1 MNNSKID
8 VVLGIQ
14 FGDEGKGK
22 IVDYLAKN
30 YDVIARFGGG
40 DNAGHTLF
48 TESGEKIVLH
58 LIPSGILNDCT
69 NIIGNG
75 VVINPIS
82 LKKEIEM
89 LEKLGV
95 DVKSKLIISD
105 KANLITPYHIFED
118 KINEELRG
126 QSAIGSTLKGIGPA
140 YTDKVSRNGWRIQ
153 DLLKDNFREEFKE
166 DFSTKCSTYPLI
178 NMMLKGDESDLTEFF
193 DACDYIKQFKIES
206 TEILINQLLDQGFKI
221 LAEGAQASGLDIE
234 FGTYPYVTSSVTTT
248 AGVCIGL
255 GVAPKRIGKVYG
267 VIKAYTTR
275 VGNGPFETE
284 LFNEVGDEIC
294 KKGNEFGSTTG
305 RKRRCGWLDL
315 DQVKYYSMICGVD
328 ELVITKG
335 DVLSDFNTVKYYYDK
350 QYHSVEGWSELSES
364 LNENFLN
371 YNENFLNYIEKIQ
384 NALNI
389 PVTIVSYGVN
399 RNDVVKL
406 NLVIND

>member
-8 VVLGIQ
+8 VVIGNS

-40 DNAGHTLF
+40 DNCGHTVYKDDQ
-48 TESGEKIVLH
+48 KIVLH
-58 LIPSGILNDCT
+58 LIPSGILNNCT

-75 VVINPIS
+75 VVVNPIS

-89 LEKLGV
+89 LEELGV

-105 KANLITPYHIFED
+105 KANIITPYHIIKD
-118 KINEELRG
+118 RINEELRG
-126 QSAIGSTLKGIGPA
+126 NEKIGSTLKGIGPC
-140 YTDKVSRNGWRIQ
+140 YTDKVARVGWRIG
-153 DLLKDNFREEFKE
+153 DILKENFKKLFQE
-166 DFSTKCSTYPLI
+166 DFILKCESAKTTFIY
-178 NMMLKGDESDLTEFF
+178 NGDAPDITEFF
-193 DACDYIKQFKIES
+193 EACDYIKQFKIES

-221 LAEGAQASGLDIE
+221 LAEGAQATGLDIE
-234 FGTYPYVTSSVTTT
+234 FGTYPYVTSSVTST

-255 GVAPKRIGKVYG
+255 GVSPKRIGKVYG
-267 VIKAYTTR
+267 IIKAYTTR
-275 VGNGPFETE
+275 VGNGPFKTE
-284 LFNEVGDEIC
+284 LFDEIGDEIC
-294 KKGNEFGSTTG
+294 KKGNEYGSTTG

-335 DVLSDFNTVKYYYDK
+335 DVLSGFETVKYYYDN
-350 QYHSVEGWSELSES
+350 QYHSVDGWSELSES
-364 LNENFLN
+364 LD
-371 YNENFLNYIEKIQ
+371 ENFLNYIDKIQ
-384 NALNI
+384 NILNI

-406 NLVIND
+406 NLVTND

>member
-8 VVLGIQ
+8 VVLGNQ

-40 DNAGHTLF
+40 DNCGHTVYKDDQ
-48 TESGEKIVLH
+48 KIVLH

-89 LEKLGV
+89 LEELGV

-105 KANLITPYHIFED
+105 KANIITPYHIIKD
-118 KINEELRG
+118 RINEELRG
-126 QSAIGSTLKGIGPA
+126 DGKIGSTLKGIGPC
-140 YTDKVSRNGWRIQ
+140 YTDKVARVGWRIG
-153 DLLKDNFREEFKE
+153 DILKDNFKKLFQE
-166 DFSTKCSTYPLI
+166 DFILKCESAKTTFIY
-178 NMMLKGDESDLTEFF
+178 NGDAPDITEFF
-193 DACDYIKQFKIES
+193 EACDYIKQFKIES

-221 LAEGAQASGLDIE
+221 LAEGAQATGLDIE
-234 FGTYPYVTSSVTTT
+234 FGTYPYVTSSVTST

-255 GVAPKRIGKVYG
+255 GVSPKRIGKVYG
-267 VIKAYTTR
+267 IIKAYTTR

-284 LFNEVGDEIC
+284 LFDEIGDEIC

-335 DVLSDFNTVKYYYDK
+335 DVLSGFETIKYYYDD
-350 QYHSVEGWSELSES
+350 QYHSVDGWSELSES
-364 LNENFLN
+364 LD
-371 YNENFLNYIEKIQ
+371 ENFLNYIDKIQ
-384 NALNI
+384 NILNI
-389 PVTIVSYGVN
+389 PVTIVSYGFN

-406 NLVIND
+406 NLVTND

>member
-8 VVLGIQ
+8 VVIGNS

-22 IVDYLAKN
+22 IVDYLSKN
-30 YDVIARFGGG
+30 YEVIARFGGG
-40 DNAGHTLF
+40 DNCGHTVYKDDQ
-48 TESGEKIVLH
+48 KIVLH
-58 LIPSGILNDCT
+58 LIPSGILNNCT

-75 VVINPIS
+75 VVVNPIS

-89 LEKLGV
+89 LEELGV

-105 KANLITPYHIFED
+105 KANIITPYHIIKD
-118 KINEELRG
+118 RINEELRG
-126 QSAIGSTLKGIGPA
+126 NEKIGSTLKGIGPC
-140 YTDKVSRNGWRIQ
+140 YTDKVARVGWRIG
-153 DLLKDNFREEFKE
+153 DILKENFKKLFQE
-166 DFSTKCSTYPLI
+166 DFILKCESAKTTFIY
-178 NMMLKGDESDLTEFF
+178 NGDAPDITEFF
-193 DACDYIKQFKIES
+193 EACDYIKQFKIES

-221 LAEGAQASGLDIE
+221 LAEGAQATGLDIE
-234 FGTYPYVTSSVTTT
+234 FGTYPYVTSSVTST

-255 GVAPKRIGKVYG
+255 GVSPKRIGKVYG
-267 VIKAYTTR
+267 IIKAYTTR
-275 VGNGPFETE
+275 VGNGPFKTE
-284 LFNEVGDEIC
+284 LFDEIGDEIC

-335 DVLSDFNTVKYYYDK
+335 DVLSGFETVKYYYDN
-350 QYHSVEGWSELSES
+350 QYHSVDGWSELSES
-364 LNENFLN
+364 LD
-371 YNENFLNYIEKIQ
+371 ENFLNYIDKIQ
-384 NALNI
+384 NILNI

-406 NLVIND
+406 NLVTND

>member
-8 VVLGIQ
+8 VVLGNS

-40 DNAGHTLF
+40 DNCGHTVYKDDQ
-48 TESGEKIVLH
+48 KIVLH

-89 LEKLGV
+89 LEELGV

-105 KANLITPYHIFED
+105 KSNIITPYHIIKD
-118 KINEELRG
+118 RINEELRG
-126 QSAIGSTLKGIGPA
+126 DGKIGSTLKGIGPC
-140 YTDKVSRNGWRIQ
+140 YTDKVARVGWRIG
-153 DLLKDNFREEFKE
+153 DILKDNFKKLFQE
-166 DFSTKCSTYPLI
+166 DFILKCESAKTTFIY
-178 NMMLKGDESDLTEFF
+178 NGDAPDITEFF
-193 DACDYIKQFKIES
+193 EACDYIKQFKIES

-221 LAEGAQASGLDIE
+221 LAEGAQATGLDIE
-234 FGTYPYVTSSVTTT
+234 FGTYPYVTSSVTST

-255 GVAPKRIGKVYG
+255 GVSPKRIGKVYG
-267 VIKAYTTR
+267 IIKAYTTR

-284 LFNEVGDEIC
+284 LFDEIGDEIC

-335 DVLSDFNTVKYYYDK
+335 DVLSGFETIKYYYDD
-350 QYHSVEGWSELSES
+350 QYHSVDGWSELSES
-364 LNENFLN
+364 LD
-371 YNENFLNYIEKIQ
+371 ENFLNYIDKIQ
-384 NALNI
+384 NILNI

-406 NLVIND
+406 NLVTND

>member
-1 MNNSKID
+1 MDNSKID
-8 VVLGIQ
+8 VVLGNS

-40 DNAGHTLF
+40 DNCGHTVYKDDQ
-48 TESGEKIVLH
+48 KIVLH
-58 LIPSGILNDCT
+58 LIPSGILNNCT

-75 VVINPIS
+75 VVVNPIS

-89 LEKLGV
+89 LEELGV

-105 KANLITPYHIFED
+105 KANIITPYHIIKD
-118 KINEELRG
+118 SINEELRG
-126 QSAIGSTLKGIGPA
+126 NKKIGSTLKGIGPC
-140 YTDKVSRNGWRIQ
+140 YTDKVARVGWRIG
-153 DLLKDNFREEFKE
+153 DILKDNFKKLFQE
-166 DFSTKCSTYPLI
+166 DFILKCESAKTTFIY
-178 NMMLKGDESDLTEFF
+178 NGDAPDITEFF
-193 DACDYIKQFKIES
+193 EACDYIKQFRIES

-221 LAEGAQASGLDIE
+221 LAEGAQATGLDIE
-234 FGTYPYVTSSVTTT
+234 FGTYPYVTSSVTST

-255 GVAPKRIGKVYG
+255 GVSPKRIGKVYG
-267 VIKAYTTR
+267 IIKAYTTR

-284 LFNEVGDEIC
+284 LFDEIGDEIC

-335 DVLSDFNTVKYYYDK
+335 DVLSGFETVKYYYDN
-350 QYHSVEGWSELSES
+350 QYHSVDGWSELSES
-364 LNENFLN
+364 LD
-371 YNENFLNYIEKIQ
+371 ENFLNYIDKIQ
-384 NALNI
+384 NILNI

-406 NLVIND
+406 NLVTND

>member
-8 VVLGIQ
+8 VVLGNQ

-40 DNAGHTLF
+40 DNCGHTVYKD
-48 TESGEKIVLH
+48 EQKIVLH

-89 LEKLGV
+89 LEELGV

-105 KANLITPYHIFED
+105 KANIITPYHIIKD
-118 KINEELRG
+118 RINEELRG
-126 QSAIGSTLKGIGPA
+126 DEKIGSTLKGIGPC
-140 YTDKVSRNGWRIQ
+140 YTDKVARVGWRIG
-153 DLLKDNFREEFKE
+153 DILKNNFKKLFQE
-166 DFSTKCSTYPLI
+166 DFILKC
-178 NMMLKGDESDLTEFF
+178 ESVKNNFNEEVPDITEFF

-221 LAEGAQASGLDIE
+221 LAEGAQATGLDIE
-234 FGTYPYVTSSVTTT
+234 FGTYPYVTSSVTST

-255 GVAPKRIGKVYG
+255 GVSPKRIGKVYG

-284 LFNEVGDEIC
+284 LFDEIGNEIC

-315 DQVKYYSMICGVD
+315 DQIKYYSMICGVD

-335 DVLSDFNTVKYYYDK
+335 DVLSNFETVKYYYDN
-350 QYHSVEGWSELSES
+350 QYHSVDGWSELSES
-364 LNENFLN
+364 LD
-371 YNENFLNYIEKIQ
+371 ENFLNYIDKIK
-384 NALNI
+384 NILNI

-406 NLVIND
+406 NLVTND

>member
-8 VVLGIQ
+8 VVIGNS

-40 DNAGHTLF
+40 DNCGHTVYKDDQ
-48 TESGEKIVLH
+48 KIVLH
-58 LIPSGILNDCT
+58 LIPSGILNNCT

-75 VVINPIS
+75 VVVNPIS

-89 LEKLGV
+89 LEELGV

-105 KANLITPYHIFED
+105 KANIITPYHIIKD
-118 KINEELRG
+118 RINEELRG
-126 QSAIGSTLKGIGPA
+126 NEKIGSTLKGIGPC
-140 YTDKVSRNGWRIQ
+140 YTDKVARVGWRIG
-153 DLLKDNFREEFKE
+153 DILKENFKKLFQE
-166 DFSTKCSTYPLI
+166 DFILKCESAKTTFIYNGDAPDI
-178 NMMLKGDESDLTEFF
+178 NEFF
-193 DACDYIKQFKIES
+193 EACDYIKQFRIES

-221 LAEGAQASGLDIE
+221 LAEGAQATGLDIE
-234 FGTYPYVTSSVTTT
+234 FGTYPYVTSSVTST

-255 GVAPKRIGKVYG
+255 GVSPKRIGKVYG
-267 VIKAYTTR
+267 IIKAYTTR

-284 LFNEVGDEIC
+284 LFDEIGDEIC

-335 DVLSDFNTVKYYYDK
+335 DVLSGFETVKYYYDN
-350 QYHSVEGWSELSES
+350 QYHSVDGWSELSES
-364 LNENFLN
+364 LD
-371 YNENFLNYIEKIQ
+371 ENFLNYIDRIQ
-384 NALNI
+384 NIVNI

-406 NLVIND
+406 NLVTND

>member
-8 VVLGIQ
+8 VVIGNS

-30 YDVIARFGGG
+30 YEVIARFGGG
-40 DNAGHTLF
+40 DNCGHTVYKDDQ
-48 TESGEKIVLH
+48 KIVLH
-58 LIPSGILNDCT
+58 LIPSGILNNCT

-75 VVINPIS
+75 VVVNPIS

-89 LEKLGV
+89 LEELGV

-105 KANLITPYHIFED
+105 KANIITPYHIIKD
-118 KINEELRG
+118 RINEELRG
-126 QSAIGSTLKGIGPA
+126 NEKIGSTLKGIGPC
-140 YTDKVSRNGWRIQ
+140 YTDKVSRVGWRIG
-153 DLLKDNFREEFKE
+153 DILKENFKKLFQE
-166 DFSTKCSTYPLI
+166 DFILKCESAKTTFIY
-178 NMMLKGDESDLTEFF
+178 NGDAPDITEFF
-193 DACDYIKQFKIES
+193 EACDYIKQFKIES

-221 LAEGAQASGLDIE
+221 LAEGAQATGLDIE
-234 FGTYPYVTSSVTTT
+234 FGTYPYVTSSVTST

-255 GVAPKRIGKVYG
+255 GVSPKRIGKVYG
-267 VIKAYTTR
+267 IIKAYTTR
-275 VGNGPFETE
+275 VGNGPFKTE
-284 LFNEVGDEIC
+284 LFDEIGDEIC
-294 KKGNEFGSTTG
+294 RKGNEYGSTTG

-335 DVLSDFNTVKYYYDK
+335 DVLSGFETVKYYYDN
-350 QYHSVEGWSELSES
+350 QYHSVDGWSELSES
-364 LNENFLN
+364 LD
-371 YNENFLNYIEKIQ
+371 ENFLNYIDKIQ
-384 NALNI
+384 NILNI

-406 NLVIND
+406 NLVTND

>member
-8 VVLGIQ
+8 VVLGNQ

-40 DNAGHTLF
+40 DNCGHTVYKDDQ
-48 TESGEKIVLH
+48 KIVLH

-82 LKKEIEM
+82 LRKEIEM
-89 LEKLGV
+89 LENLGV

-105 KANLITPYHIFED
+105 KANIITPYHIIRD
-118 KINEELRG
+118 RINEELRG
-126 QSAIGSTLKGIGPA
+126 NEKIGSTLKGIGPC
-140 YTDKVSRNGWRIQ
+140 YTDKVARVGWRIA
-153 DLLKDNFREEFKE
+153 DILKDNFKKLFQE
-166 DFSTKCSTYPLI
+166 DFILKCESAKTTFIYD
-178 NMMLKGDESDLTEFF
+178 GDAPDITEFF
-193 DACDYIKQFKIES
+193 EACDYIKQFKIES

-221 LAEGAQASGLDIE
+221 LAEGAQATGLDIE
-234 FGTYPYVTSSVTTT
+234 FGTYPYVTSSVTST
-248 AGVCIGL
+248 AGVCTGL
-255 GVAPKRIGKVYG
+255 GVSPKRIGKVYG

-284 LFNEVGDEIC
+284 LFDEIGDEIC

-328 ELVITKG
+328 EIVLTKS
-335 DVLSDFNTVKYYYDK
+335 DVLSGFETVKYFYDK
-350 QYHSVEGWSELSES
+350 KYHSVDGWSELSES
-364 LNENFLN
+364 LDENL
-371 YNENFLNYIEKIQ
+371 LNYIDKIQ
-384 NALNI
+384 NILNI
-389 PVTIVSYGVN
+389 PVTIVSFGVN
-399 RNDVVKL
+399 RDDVIKL
-406 NLVIND
+406 NLVTND

>member
-8 VVLGIQ
+8 VVLGNS

-40 DNAGHTLF
+40 DNCGHTVYKDDQ
-48 TESGEKIVLH
+48 KIVLH

-89 LEKLGV
+89 LEELGV

-105 KANLITPYHIFED
+105 KANIITPYHIIKD
-118 KINEELRG
+118 RINEELRG
-126 QSAIGSTLKGIGPA
+126 DGKIGSTLKGIGPC
-140 YTDKVSRNGWRIQ
+140 YTDKVARVGWRIG
-153 DLLKDNFREEFKE
+153 DILKDNFKKLFQE
-166 DFSTKCSTYPLI
+166 DFILKCESAKTTFIY
-178 NMMLKGDESDLTEFF
+178 NGDAPDITEFF
-193 DACDYIKQFKIES
+193 EACDYIKQFKIES

-221 LAEGAQASGLDIE
+221 LAEGAQATGLDIE
-234 FGTYPYVTSSVTTT
+234 FGTYPYVTSSVTST

-255 GVAPKRIGKVYG
+255 GVPPKRIGKVYG
-267 VIKAYTTR
+267 IIKAYTTR
-275 VGNGPFETE
+275 VGNGPFQTE
-284 LFNEVGDEIC
+284 LFDEIGDEIC

-335 DVLSDFNTVKYYYDK
+335 DVLSGFETVKYYYDD
-350 QYHSVEGWSELSES
+350 QYHSVDGWSELSES
-364 LNENFLN
+364 LD
-371 YNENFLNYIEKIQ
+371 ENFLNYIDKIQ
-384 NALNI
+384 NILNI

-406 NLVIND
+406 NLVTND

>member
-8 VVLGIQ
+8 VVLGNS

-40 DNAGHTLF
+40 DNCGHTVYKDDQ
-48 TESGEKIVLH
+48 KIVLH

-89 LEKLGV
+89 LEELGV

-105 KANLITPYHIFED
+105 KSNIITPYHIIKD
-118 KINEELRG
+118 RINEELRG
-126 QSAIGSTLKGIGPA
+126 DGKIGSTLKGIGPC
-140 YTDKVSRNGWRIQ
+140 YTDKVARVGWRIG
-153 DLLKDNFREEFKE
+153 DILKDNFKKLFQE
-166 DFSTKCSTYPLI
+166 DFILKCESAKTTFIY
-178 NMMLKGDESDLTEFF
+178 NGDAPDITEFF
-193 DACDYIKQFKIES
+193 EACDYIKQFKIES

-221 LAEGAQASGLDIE
+221 LAEGAQATGLDIE
-234 FGTYPYVTSSVTTT
+234 FGTYPYVTSSVTST

-255 GVAPKRIGKVYG
+255 GVSPKRIGKVYG
-267 VIKAYTTR
+267 IIKAYTTR
-275 VGNGPFETE
+275 VGNGPFQTE
-284 LFNEVGDEIC
+284 LFDEIGDEIC

-335 DVLSDFNTVKYYYDK
+335 DVLSGFETVKYYYDD
-350 QYHSVEGWSELSES
+350 QYHSVDGWSELSES
-364 LNENFLN
+364 LD
-371 YNENFLNYIEKIQ
+371 ENFLNYIDKIQ
-384 NALNI
+384 NILNI

-406 NLVIND
+406 NLVTND